1 MYFNQSTQYVCIDG
15 VFEKE
20 HKSTLIRNI
29 SLKIVCC
36 RDKKIL
42 NFAWSNFIF
51 LENQRMRMINNF
63 MQTTKAAY
71 PFKIESDNI
80 VCVFTKFCDLLNTFS
95 RTFKLLTKK
104 IFDGIRCIKN
114 IHADYSEA

>member
-42 NFAWSNFIF
+42 NFAW
-51 LENQRMRMINNF
+51 
-63 MQTTKAAY
+63 
-71 PFKIESDNI
+71 
-80 VCVFTKFCDLLNTFS
+80 
-95 RTFKLLTKK
+95 
-104 IFDGIRCIKN
+104 
-114 IHADYSEA
+114 